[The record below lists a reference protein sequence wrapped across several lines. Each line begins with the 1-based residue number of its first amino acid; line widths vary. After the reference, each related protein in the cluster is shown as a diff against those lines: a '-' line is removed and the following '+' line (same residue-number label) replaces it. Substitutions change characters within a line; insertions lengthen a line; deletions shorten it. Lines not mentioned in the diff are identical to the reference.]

1 MVIKKTSSHPK
12 VNFGKNAVL
21 LINLGTPSSTSK
33 KDIKKYLREFLS
45 DNRIIEVNKFL
56 WWFILN
62 IIILNVRPAKT
73 AKTYNEI
80 WMHELNQSPLRYYTI
95 QQQKK
100 LAKKLLKKDLIVDY
114 AMRYG
119 EPSIKNKI
127 LELKNKG
134 CENIII
140 LPLYP
145 QYSSATIG
153 SVSDA
158 VFKTLLDMRWQ
169 PSIQIV
175 PHYES
180 NPFYIEALNKSLE
193 KSMSSIRWRP
203 DLIIASY
210 HGIPKRYFIK
220 GDPYHCHCHK
230 TTRLLKEKFK
240 KRIPFLT
247 TFQSRFGP
255 EEWLT
260 PYTEETLIDLAKNN
274 TKNVV
279 VMCPGFASDCIE
291 TLEEINIRAKEVF
304 LKNRGKNFLMVPC
317 LNDNSNHIKLLFN
330 LVRISFK
337 TSVLDSRYCLKFTI
351 SEFMLTELSIILIF
365 NGYYCLFKY
374 IYNSLKLFIPVFFA

>member
-1 MVIKKTSSHPK
+1 MVIKKTDSHPK
-12 VNFGKNAVL
+12 VAFGKNAVL

-33 KDIKKYLREFLS
+33 KDIKKYLKEFLS
-45 DNRIIEVNKFL
+45 DNRIIEVNKYL

-73 AKTYNEI
+73 AKTYKEI

-100 LAKKLLKKDLIVDY
+100 LAKKLSKKDLIVDY

-158 VFKTLLDMRWQ
+158 VFKTLLEMRWQ

-180 NPFYIEALNKSLE
+180 NPFYIDALNKSLE
-193 KSMSSIRWRP
+193 KSISSIKWRP
-203 DLIIASY
+203 ELIIASY

-240 KRIPFLT
+240 RKIPFLT

-260 PYTEETLIDLAKNN
+260 PYTEETLVNLAKNK

-291 TLEEINIRAKEVF
+291 TLEEINLRAKEVF
-304 LKNRGKNFLMVPC
+304 LKNGGENFLMVPC
-317 LNDNSNHIKLLFN
+317 LNDSSNHIKLLFN
-330 LVRISFK
+330 LVK
-337 TSVLDSRYCLKFTI
+337 RYI
-351 SEFMLTELSIILIF
+351 HD
-365 NGYYCLFKY
+365 
-374 IYNSLKLFIPVFFA
+374 

>member
-1 MVIKKTSSHPK
+1 MVIKKTNSHPK
-12 VNFGKNAVL
+12 VSFGKSAVL

-33 KDIKKYLREFLS
+33 KDVKKYLKEFLS
-45 DNRIIEVNKFL
+45 DNRIIEINKYL
-56 WWFILN
+56 WWLILN

-73 AKTYNEI
+73 AKTYEEI
-80 WMHELNQSPLRYYTI
+80 WMHDLNQSPLRYYTI
-95 QQQKK
+95 QQQQK
-100 LAKKLLKKDLIVDY
+100 LAKKLSKTNLIVDY

-119 EPSIKNKI
+119 DPSINDKI
-127 LELKNKG
+127 LELKHKG

-153 SVSDA
+153 SVSDE
-158 VFKTLLDMRWQ
+158 VFRTLLKMRWQ
-169 PSIQIV
+169 PSIQMV

-180 NPFYIEALNKSLE
+180 NSFYIDALKVSLE
-193 KSMSSIRWRP
+193 KSLSSIKWTP
-203 DLIIASY
+203 DLIITSY
-210 HGIPKRYFIK
+210 HGIPKRYFLK

-240 KRIPFLT
+240 KKIPFLT

-279 VMCPGFASDCIE
+279 IMCPGFSSDCIE
-291 TLEEINIRAKEVF
+291 TLEEINLRAKEVF
-304 LKNRGKNFLMVPC
+304 LENGGENFLMVPC
-317 LNDNSNHIKLLFN
+317 LNDSSSHIKLLFN
-330 LVRISFK
+330 LVK
-337 TSVLDSRYCLKFTI
+337 RYI
-351 SEFMLTELSIILIF
+351 HD
-365 NGYYCLFKY
+365 
-374 IYNSLKLFIPVFFA
+374 